1 MDNVRVTN
9 WLLVGILVVLLLQ
22 MLGRSEPVAQ
32 ADTFL
37 IDNCVTS
44 KPSETP
50 QQYLHV
56 VTHALPK

>member
-1 MDNVRVTN
+1 MSDVRMTN
-9 WLLVGILVVLLLQ
+9 WLLAGILVVLLLQ
-22 MLGRSEPVAQ
+22 MLGRSEPVAH

-44 KPSETP
+44 KPTETP

-56 VTHALPK
+56 VTHAPPK